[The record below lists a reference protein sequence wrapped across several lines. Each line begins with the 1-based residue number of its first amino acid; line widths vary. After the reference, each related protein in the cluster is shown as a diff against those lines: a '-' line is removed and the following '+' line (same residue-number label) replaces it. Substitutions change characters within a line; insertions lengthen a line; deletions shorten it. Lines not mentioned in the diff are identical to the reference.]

1 MVLSAM
7 SHFVNSAGA
16 CQFGWWSND
25 AGYFYRYMT
34 AVTGWSFDKDEARR
48 AGERIA
54 NMRHAF
60 NLREGHS
67 PRKWAY
73 PGIMVGQPPT
83 GVGPL
88 GSVTVDIDTLER
100 EWLRAY
106 HWDEDTTAPD
116 PKHLEELGIAE
127 LAMQLGLTWLPAPH
141 SASSPTSGEKRVCGV
156 QNPFY

>member
-1 MVLSAM
+1 
-7 SHFVNSAGA
+7 
-16 CQFGWWSND
+16 
-25 AGYFYRYMT
+25 MT
-34 AVTGWSFDKDEARR
+34 AVTGWPFDKDEALR

-60 NLREGHS
+60 NLREGHN

-88 GSVTVDIDTLER
+88 GRVTVDIDTMER

-106 HWDEDTTAPD
+106 HWDEDTTVPD

-127 LAMQLGLTWLPAPH
+127 LATQLGL
-141 SASSPTSGEKRVCGV
+141 E
-156 QNPFY
+156 